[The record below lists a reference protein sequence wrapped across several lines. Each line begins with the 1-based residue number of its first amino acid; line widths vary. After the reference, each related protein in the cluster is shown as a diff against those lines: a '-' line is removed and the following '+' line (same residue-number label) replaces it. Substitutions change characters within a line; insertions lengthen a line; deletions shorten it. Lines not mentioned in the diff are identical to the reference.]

1 MAEIKSDSAKPQTFN
16 KAERLSSK
24 KLTDE
29 LFNKGSS
36 FVLYPFRV
44 YWMACEMTE
53 PYQVMI
59 TVSKK
64 HFPLAVHRNRIK
76 RLMREA
82 FRKNKFI
89 LIDAVAESKKK
100 YTVGFLFID
109 KKLSQSLTPIPSP
122 KERGTVSCE
131 QATTK
136 SLRKKTFS
144 KKLPEYNLVEE
155 KMIEALNQLSKN
167 ILK

>member
-1 MAEIKSDSAKPQTFN
+1 MLGSQIKSDSAKPQTFS

-36 FVLYPFRV
+36 FFLHPFRV

-53 PYQVMI
+53 PYQVLL

-64 HFPLAVHRNRIK
+64 HFPLAVQRNRIK

-82 FRKNKFI
+82 FRKNKFV
-89 LIDAVAESKKK
+89 LIDAVVESKKK
-100 YTVGFLFID
+100 FVVAFLFTD
-109 KKLSQSLTPIPSP
+109 KKLPVSLTPNPSP
-122 KERGTVSCE
+122 KERGTVAPKVS
-131 QATTK
+131 A
-136 SLRKKTFS
+136 KKIIPS
-144 KKLPEYNLVEE
+144 YKLVEE
-155 KMIEALNQLSKN
+155 KMIEALHQLSKN